1 MRYLRYSLI
10 LFVANLLVGCALWS
24 TSTPPDKHEFE
35 DLTTYDER
43 TIIRCYIGRGVGVG
57 DTFAEAFKMAKLIA
71 EAAAVGIN
79 INHTRIYKD
88 GVYSERIRSR
98 IRGTIH
104 KHEILDKQTMPDGS
118 RRMFIKV
125 WVVPWPERPLFPN
138 LSLNH
143 SELMNSGTQAQV
155 AVMRLKRLCS
165 RKNNYFCENP
175 RGQTIN

>member
-1 MRYLRYSLI
+1 MRYLRYSPI
-10 LFVANLLVGCALWS
+10 LFVATLLVGCVLWS
-24 TSTPPDKHEFE
+24 TSTPQDKREFE

-43 TIIRCYIGRGVGVG
+43 NIIRCYIGRGVGVG

-71 EAAAVGIN
+71 EADAVGMN
-79 INHTRIYKD
+79 INHIRIYED

-98 IRGTIH
+98 IRGTCH
-104 KHEILDKQTMPDGS
+104 KYEILDKQTQRDGS
-118 RRMFIKV
+118 KRMFVKV

-138 LSLNH
+138 LNH

-155 AVMRLKRLCS
+155 AVMRLKHSCS
-165 RKNNYFCENP
+165 RKNNYIFENP

>member
-1 MRYLRYSLI
+1 MRYLRYSPI
-10 LFVANLLVGCALWS
+10 LFVASLLVGCVLWP
-24 TSTPPDKHEFE
+24 TSTPPDKREFE
-35 DLTTYDER
+35 DLTTYGGD
-43 TIIRCYIGRGVGVG
+43 IIRCYIGRGVGVG
-57 DTFAEAFKMAKLIA
+57 DTFAEDFKMAKIIA
-71 EAAAVGIN
+71 EADAVGIN

-138 LSLNH
+138 LNH

-155 AVMRLKRLCS
+155 AVMRLKHSCS
-165 RKNNYFCENP
+165 RKNNYIFENP